1 MSARRRLPDLTLADA
16 GRTFVMAAGSMRRLV
31 LPSTYPERPVATGAV
46 RIGAECDTGVDAA
59 GTVTRYRVEALE
71 VGTGTIAAGRATWVI
86 EVRDRPSQSAPPE
99 QTRDDTDAGWGER
112 RAGHTSQW
120 WQEQRPPHW

>member
-16 GRTFVMAAGSMRRLV
+16 GRTFVMRPGSTRRLV
-31 LPSTYPERPVATGAV
+31 LPAQFPERPSATGV
-46 RIGAECDTGVDAA
+46 LSLSAECEAGVDAA
-59 GTVTRYRVEALE
+59 GALIRFE
-71 VGTGTIAAGRATWVI
+71 LTALVPGSGMITAGDATWHI
-86 EVRDRPSQSAPPE
+86 EVRGEQATPE

-112 RAGHTSQW
+112 QAGHTSQW